1 MTITFAQKIVEL
13 AHYEIEW
20 WKAHH
25 RKQEERLVENMA
37 KLYSLQFGIDIKT
50 AKDIA
55 LLKATATDWHSL
67 AEELEDCEKQVQ
79 ANIYWQNAEKCLVRH
94 FEALE
99 LARLNLT

>member
-37 KLYSLQFGIDIKT
+37 KLYSLQFNLDIKIT
-50 AKDIA
+50 KDIV
-55 LLKATATDWHSL
+55 LLKAAATDWHNL
-67 AEELEDCEKQVQ
+67 AEKYEDGGNNKKAQL
-79 ANIYWQNAEKCLVRH
+79 YWKKAEQYLVRH

-99 LARLNLT
+99 LAKLAS

>member
-1 MTITFAQKIVEL
+1 MKITFAQKIVEL

-37 KLYSLQFGIDIKT
+37 KLYSLQFGIGIRV
-50 AKDIA
+50 AKRTVILRVIA
-55 LLKATATDWHSL
+55 TGWHDL
-67 AEELEDCEKQVQ
+67 AEKYEDGGNNKKAQL
-79 ANIYWQNAEKCLVRH
+79 YWKKAEQYLVRH

-99 LARLNLT
+99 LAKLAS